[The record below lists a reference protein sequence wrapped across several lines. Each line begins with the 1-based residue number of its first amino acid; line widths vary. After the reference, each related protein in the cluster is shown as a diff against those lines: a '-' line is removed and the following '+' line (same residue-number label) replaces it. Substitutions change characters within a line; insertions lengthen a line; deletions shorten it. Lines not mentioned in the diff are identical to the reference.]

1 MQPIAST
8 SNSPQ
13 TTGVSAPAAPA
24 SARPLDLA
32 SETGQ
37 AEASQSQINQ
47 AIEAANAAL
56 KRVTNDLEFFM
67 DSATGKAVVRVIDGS
82 TGQVLRQFPSAEM
95 LAIARALD
103 RFQGMLIKQKA

>member
-1 MQPIAST
+1 MLPIAST
-8 SNSPQ
+8 PDAPQ
-13 TTGVSAPAAPA
+13 TTGASPPATPA

-32 SETGQ
+32 SKTGQ
-37 AEASQSQINQ
+37 AEASQSQIHQ

-82 TGQVLRQFPSAEM
+82 TGQILRQFPSAEM

-103 RFQGMLIKQKA
+103 RFEGFLIKQKA